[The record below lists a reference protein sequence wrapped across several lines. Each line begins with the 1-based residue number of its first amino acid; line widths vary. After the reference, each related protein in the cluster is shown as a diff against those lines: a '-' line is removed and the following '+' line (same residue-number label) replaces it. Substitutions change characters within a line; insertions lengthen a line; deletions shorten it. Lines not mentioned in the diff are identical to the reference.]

1 MEPDVP
7 LVVPEVNLDD
17 AKKHKGIIAS
27 PNSSTIQLVVAMNPL
42 HQRNRIKHM
51 TVATYQAV
59 SGTGREAV
67 EELNEQTDRV
77 LRGKEVTPHLYP
89 HQIAYNVLPQADN
102 FLDDGDTLEE
112 WKLVHETRR
121 IMHEP
126 ELRIGAT
133 CVRVP
138 VLVGHSEAVHVGFTR
153 YMSPD

>member
-1 MEPDVP
+1 
-7 LVVPEVNLDD
+7 
-17 AKKHKGIIAS
+17 
-27 PNSSTIQLVVAMNPL
+27 
-42 HQRNRIKHM
+42 
-51 TVATYQAV
+51 
-59 SGTGREAV
+59 
-67 EELNEQTDRV
+67 
-77 LRGKEVTPHLYP
+77 VTPHLYP

-126 ELRIGAT
+126 NLRIGAT

-153 YMSPD
+153 HMSPEDARHILVESPGIKVLDDPVVALYPYPWMASGQDEVLVGRVRPDESIDNGLALWVVSDNLRKGAALNAVQIAEEVLRRGWL